1 MSSARCSATLEG
13 DLPAEARPQQVAQE
27 QPAEEGVRRCNVEAV
42 QVEAMGCGKE
52 GGGAVEGG
60 VEAESGVA
68 PAPAEQHAGRGPVVR
83 YRLTDK
89 RLSSGHLLSEEE
101 TGGLDTAGLDPE
113 QREMLAQMQ
122 RAQALLEQDLERL
135 EHSP

>member
-1 MSSARCSATLEG
+1 M
-13 DLPAEARPQQVAQE
+13 
-27 QPAEEGVRRCNVEAV
+27 
-42 QVEAMGCGKE
+42 
-52 GGGAVEGG
+52 
-60 VEAESGVA
+60 
-68 PAPAEQHAGRGPVVR
+68 R